1 MKIIHIIPNLK
12 KGGAERIVIDIIRT
26 LSKKKELVV
35 KLILFEDKI
44 EYDVGDINHLI
55 EIVPS
60 KVSLSVS
67 KKNVLNVTQ
76 LQEVFDFFKPNIIHS
91 HLFEAE
97 IVSRSCFFPS
107 AKWFSHSHDRMK
119 SLENVGIFRVKSK
132 RELTNYFEKQYLL
145 KRYRKNGG
153 NHFIAIS
160 KDIEQFLIS
169 VLPKD
174 LSNVFLLQN
183 AIDVQRFLKPSHN
196 NESKSSSIFKLITI
210 GRLDKNKNHQF
221 LIDVVADLE
230 NRNIPIL
237 LSIIGEGVERENL
250 ESKIRLLKLESK
262 IKLLGLIH
270 DIETYLNES
279 NVYVHS
285 ALTEGF
291 GLTLIEAMASGLPV
305 VSLDGGGNRMLI
317 EQGKNGFL
325 VEDNSIKTF
334 SDKIIECISIP
345 EKYSEYSNNA
355 TEFAHRFDIN
365 HYIDKLIDIYQ
376 KSL

>member
-44 EYDVGDINHLI
+44 EYDVDDIQQLI
-55 EIVPS
+55 EIIPS
-60 KVSLSVS
+60 KVSLSIS
-67 KKNVLNVTQ
+67 KKHVLSVTQ
-76 LQEVFDFFKPNIIHS
+76 LQNTFDFFKPDIIHS

-97 IVSRSCFFPS
+97 IVSRSCYFPS
-107 AKWFSHSHDRMK
+107 ANWFSHSHDRMQ
-119 SLENVGIFRVKSK
+119 SLENLGLLNIKTK
-132 RELTNYFEKQYLL
+132 RDLTNFFEKRYLL

-160 KDIEQFLIS
+160 EDIGQFLKS
-169 VLPKD
+169 VLPQD
-174 LSNVFLLQN
+174 LSNVYLLQN
-183 AIDVQRFLKPSHN
+183 AIDVQRFLKPSYFIN
-196 NESKSSSIFKLITI
+196 AKLDAACQLISI

-221 LIDVVADLE
+221 LIDVVAELE

-237 LSIIGEGVERENL
+237 LTIIGEGAERENL
-250 ESKIRLLKLESK
+250 ESKISLLKLESK

-270 DIETYLNES
+270 NIETYLNES

-305 VSLDGGGNRMLI
+305 ITLDGGGNRMLI

-325 VEDNSIKTF
+325 VEDNSTKTF
-334 SDKIIECISIP
+334 ADKIIECTSSN
-345 EKYSEYSNNA
+345 EKYSVYSKYA
-355 TEFAHRFDIN
+355 TEFAHQFDIN

>member
-26 LSKKKELVV
+26 LSKKKELIV

-44 EYDVGDINHLI
+44 EYDVEDIKHLI

-60 KVSLSVS
+60 KVSLSIS
-67 KKNVLNVTQ
+67 KKHVLSVTQ
-76 LQEVFDFFKPNIIHS
+76 LQDTFDFFKPDIIHS

-97 IVSRSCFFPS
+97 IVSRSCNFPS

-119 SLENVGIFRVKSK
+119 SLENVGIFSVKSK
-132 RELTNYFEKQYLL
+132 RDLTNYFEKRYLL

-160 KDIEQFLIS
+160 EDIENFLKS
-169 VLPKD
+169 VLPHN
-174 LSNVFLLQN
+174 LFEVYFLQN
-183 AIDVQRFLKPSHN
+183 AIDVQRFLKPSHFT
-196 NESKSSSIFKLITI
+196 ESKSSANFHLISI

-237 LSIIGEGVERENL
+237 LTIIGEGAERKNL
-250 ESKIRLLKLESK
+250 ESKIILLKLESK
-262 IKLLGLIH
+262 IKLLGMI
-270 DIETYLNES
+270 DNIETYLNES
-279 NVYVHS
+279 DVYVHS

-305 VSLDGGGNRMLI
+305 VTLDGGGNRMLI

-334 SDKIIECISIP
+334 SDRIIELVQNNALYHHIS
-345 EKYSEYSNNA
+345 KNA
-355 TEFAHRFDIN
+355 TEFAHQFDIN